1 MKITLT
7 EARQTVKNVDGFFAS
22 YISSTISPYLV
33 QASAALN
40 IHPNTLTFFSVVTT
54 LIGIFL
60 FFLGSAQPLIIGAI
74 LVQVGLIF
82 DVADGQLARATNQK
96 SAFGAWFDYM
106 SDRLTEF
113 LAIFALTY
121 SAFSATGDAQL
132 FTLAFAG
139 ILATNL
145 RHYDFSLRKTLGVT
159 AISNRYSDEKKL
171 AKTGLARLRAILKES
186 LLFMQSERLAVI
198 SICAIIGKIELMLW
212 IYLIWGGLILFAKA
226 GVSWYNHFTK
236 SSNVKTI

>member
-7 EARQTVKNVDGFFAS
+7 EAKKAVKNVDGFFAS
-22 YISSTISPYLV
+22 YVSSTLSPYLV
-33 QASAALN
+33 KASAALN

-54 LIGIFL
+54 LVGIFL
-60 FFLGSAQPLIIGAI
+60 FFLGSQAQLIIGAI
-74 LVQVGLIF
+74 LIQIGLIF

-121 SAFSATGDAQL
+121 SAFQASGDTQL

-145 RHYDFSLRKTLGVT
+145 RHYDFSLRKNLG
-159 AISNRYSDEKKL
+159 IIDLSNKYTDEKKIP
-171 AKTGLARLRAILKES
+171 KTGFTRLSAILKES

-198 SICAIIGKIELMLW
+198 SICAILGKIELMLW
-212 IYLIWGGLILFAKA
+212 IYCIWGALILLAKS
-226 GVSWYNHFTK
+226 GMSWYNHFTK
-236 SSNVKTI
+236 SSNKTSL